1 MMASPALSKI
11 GPSPLTRFRS
21 SPSLITQ
28 VGFVPALIIL

>member
-1 MMASPALSKI
+1 MGSAASLKIGASPW
-11 GPSPLTRFRS
+11 TRFRS